1 MTAGDAAEQWHA
13 ADSLLAALRNAPEP
27 DRWAAEMKSYSQD
40 MRADLLDEYEQ
51 KTEESLLLLW
61 HKGHVA

>member
-1 MTAGDAAEQWHA
+1 MFSKDRYGKNPNHVM
-13 ADSLLAALRNAPEP
+13 EP
-27 DRWAAEMKSYSQD
+27 TPYSRGSSPRWAAEMKSYSTD
-40 MRADLLDEYEQ
+40 MRAELLDEYEQ